1 MSDIATL
8 VPEPADTELA
18 ALAHVL
24 DSFARGEGVP
34 LLPSRAELTTQQAAD
49 AVRVSRPF
57 LIGLLDA
64 GQIDYHPVGTD
75 RRVKAAS
82 LIRYLREVLI
92 RIGLGRLVQQK
103 WTDPILDEV
112 FSNLRANR
120 PDADDRHLLAA
131 AIHAE
136 AEVIDTKNLR
146 DFPADRVNV
155 SRVQA
160 QGRRRA
166 PQRRQSERCAQGPRV
181 GHARTPSRTSPE
193 GDGFHRTRSEDKG
206 T

>member
-24 DSFARGEGVP
+24 DSFAHGEGVP
-34 LLPSRAELTTQQAAD
+34 VLPSRAELTTQQAAD
-49 AVRVSRPF
+49 AVKVSRPS

-64 GQIDYHPVGTD
+64 GQIDYRTVGTD

-82 LIRYLREVLI
+82 VIRCLREVLI
-92 RIGLGRLVQQK
+92 RVGLGRLVKQK
-103 WTDPILDEV
+103 WTDRILDEV
-112 FSNLRANR
+112 FSDLRANR
-120 PDADDRHLLAA
+120 PDADDRHVLAA

-146 DFPADRVNV
+146 DIPADRVNV
-155 SRVQA
+155 WRVQG
-160 QGRRRA
+160 QDRRRA

-181 GHARTPSRTSPE
+181 GRARTPSRTSPE
-193 GDGFHRTRSEDKG
+193 DSGFRGTRSGNKG
-206 T
+206 I